1 MARALA
7 CACLAVCL
15 VCGSD
20 PDTRAVHEQ
29 QLLLRMLTLQERAIA
44 ADTPL
49 PLTAASL
56 LNVSG
61 GDGSCASGGGAGG
74 LATSLAAIH
83 FARTATRP
91 ALPQS
96 SEAVAFDAAF
106 VSVARTF
113 EAARWQGA
121 QAELY
126 AVCVRA
132 HSVSQ
137 SFSQRAHA
145 QHAESAA
152 LLSGWARSCA
162 SLSQYVPSAQPVGE
176 DHKRLLMLLHEL
188 GAELLHAPL
197 LGHLLPEPLVSIA
210 SLNELAKMV
219 AKAHDKR
226 EKAQR
231 KLTDEQ
237 RKLTDEPMHFPH
249 ASPDPMCA
257 PHSFTASLSSLH
269 PTVRRA

>member
-20 PDTRAVHEQ
+20 PDTRALHEQ

-61 GDGSCASGGGAGG
+61 GDGSCASGEGGI
-74 LATSLAAIH
+74 ATSLAAIH

-106 VSVARTF
+106 VGVARTF

-132 HSVSQ
+132 HSVSH

-162 SLSQYVPSAQPVGE
+162 SLSQVICFSAHPPISPICRTPRFPYLTVYSVFLFA
-176 DHKRLLMLLHEL
+176 RALHSRSTFR
-188 GAELLHAPL
+188 AR
-197 LGHLLPEPLVSIA
+197 SR
-210 SLNELAKMV
+210 LAKTTSV
-219 AKAHDKR
+219 
-226 EKAQR
+226 
-231 KLTDEQ
+231 
-237 RKLTDEPMHFPH
+237 
-249 ASPDPMCA
+249 C
-257 PHSFTASLSSLH
+257 
-269 PTVRRA
+269 